1 MFKTIRK
8 KISNVLTDEETKILY
23 FLVFTA
29 LFGYMIKF
37 TDLISD
43 NKGMTDE
50 VKQTVTAD
58 VEAKFDLRTVT
69 KEELMMVRGIGEK
82 KAEDILTYREQ
93 NGFKSL
99 SDLMNIK
106 GIGKATFEKIR
117 GSFLEFGEIYIE
129 KDLKKEEFNKEV
141 ENLEIVKI
149 DINTATEQD
158 FMKVKGI
165 GLVKAKKIIE
175 LRRIKGKFTSIEEL
189 MEVKGIGKKTFEKIA
204 VYLTVE

>member
-1 MFKTIRK
+1 MFRTIRK

-37 TDLISD
+37 TDLVSD

-50 VKQTVTAD
+50 VKQTVTAN
-58 VEAKFDLRTVT
+58 VEVKFDLRTAT

-99 SDLMNIK
+99 SDLMKIK

-117 GSFLEFGEIYIE
+117 GSFLEFGEIAIE

-141 ENLEIVKI
+141 EDLEIVKI
-149 DINTATEQD
+149 NINTATEEELL
-158 FMKVKGI
+158 KVKGI
-165 GLVKAKKIIE
+165 GQVKAKEIVE
-175 LRRIKGKFTSIEEL
+175 LRKIKGKFTAVEEL
-189 MEVKGIGKKTFEKIA
+189 LEVKGIGKKTLEKIA